1 MKSIIFVRTLKDIS
15 CNLRLIYTLKV
26 GKRSMYYHKLGI
38 RLLSIDLNY
47 VLFRCEMS
55 LSLDISLTESQ

>member
-1 MKSIIFVRTLKDIS
+1 
-15 CNLRLIYTLKV
+15 
-26 GKRSMYYHKLGI
+26 MYYHKLGI
-38 RLLSIDLNY
+38 RLLTIDLNY

>member
-1 MKSIIFVRTLKDIS
+1 
-15 CNLRLIYTLKV
+15 
-26 GKRSMYYHKLGI
+26 MYYHKLGI
-38 RLLSIDLNY
+38 RLSLIDLNY

>member
-1 MKSIIFVRTLKDIS
+1 
-15 CNLRLIYTLKV
+15 
-26 GKRSMYYHKLGI
+26 MYYLKLGI
-38 RLLSIDLNY
+38 GILSIDLNY